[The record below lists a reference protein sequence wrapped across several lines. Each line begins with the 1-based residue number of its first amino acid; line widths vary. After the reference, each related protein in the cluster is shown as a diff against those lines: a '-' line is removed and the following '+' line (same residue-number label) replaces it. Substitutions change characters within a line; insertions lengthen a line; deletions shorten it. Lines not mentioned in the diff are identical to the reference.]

1 MHPWDPNSAAALTE
15 PIARPA
21 RLCTQMPAKART
33 APELLQEEAKVFE
46 RLVALC
52 ATYGLPPQVPRFI
65 ANGVTESSVLRVM
78 RAAAPRNSVC
88 TRTVSDTMAEDLL
101 DAVNAVRKAQSAER
115 SGASIKPIG
124 DIDSLV
130 RNVLS
135 NFVPVGDV
143 AAFASRAAELGIE
156 LLTVPGRTRYT
167 PGPLPRHAAAP
178 RSSLCRVPPP

>member
-1 MHPWDPNSAAALTE
+1 
-15 PIARPA
+15 
-21 RLCTQMPAKART
+21 MPAKART

-46 RLVALC
+46 RLAALC
-52 ATYGLPPQVPRFI
+52 ATHGLPPQVPRFI